1 MSRRRR
7 KDWIPGLIITAVVLI
22 AALVFM
28 GLLALTKMIPNIFML
43 IIGIVLAILIVLAAF
58 LTHRTRYLARFTGG
72 ALLSFLLVAVLVM
85 GSFYVNK
92 TRTALSNISGVNTEV
107 TQISVYVRSDD
118 PADSVEATAGY
129 TYGILQSLDRENTD
143 GAVEH
148 LRNQFGTEIQTI
160 EYAGLTEL
168 ANGLLNGEAGAAL
181 LNQGYIQVL
190 EEIDG
195 YTDIETRIKEVGSV
209 EVETEIESS
218 NETPAAPTV
227 TANGGKIYTIYISG
241 IDNRGA
247 LVAKSRSDVNIIA
260 TVNTDTHQ
268 VLLVSTPR
276 DYFVPLSIS
285 GGQPDKLTHAGIY
298 GIDVCMDTLGML
310 YGIDI
315 NYYFRVNFGGF
326 VEIIDALGGI
336 TVNSDY
342 DFDSGNITGYH
353 FNQGPNYVNGEQAL
367 VFARERYAFQEG
379 DRQRGRNQMAV
390 IQGVADKVLSP
401 EILTSYSSV
410 LSSLDGCFGTNISY
424 EEIAELLQK
433 QLTKGGSWNIVSYSV
448 DGTGDNQKPYSMSQT
463 AYVMVPDYTTVE
475 KAKSLMQ
482 AVRDGQTITQADAD
496 AGTSTGTADAGAAD
510 PAATADQAP
519 ADGTVPAQ

>member
-7 KDWIPGLIITAVVLI
+7 KDWIPGLIITTVVLVV
-22 AALVFM
+22 ALIFM
-28 GLLALTKMIPNIFML
+28 GLLALTKVIPGIFML
-43 IIGIVLAILIVLAAF
+43 IIGIILAVLIILAAF
-58 LTHRTRYLARFTGG
+58 LTHRTRHLVRFTGG
-72 ALLSFLLVAVLVM
+72 VMLSFLLVAVLVF
-85 GSFYVNK
+85 GSLYVNK
-92 TRTALSNISGVNTEV
+92 TRTALSSISGVNTEV

-118 PADSVEATAGY
+118 PADSVEATSGY

-148 LRNQFGTEIQTI
+148 LKSQFGTDIQTN
-160 EYAGLTEL
+160 EYAGLSEL
-168 ANGLLNGEAGAAL
+168 ADGLLNGESGAAL
-181 LNQGYIQVL
+181 LNQGYLQVL

-195 YTDIETRIKEVGSV
+195 YTDIESKIREVGSV

-218 NETPAAPTV
+218 AEAPAAPTV
-227 TANGGKIYTIYISG
+227 TANGGKIYTVYISG

-247 LVAKSRSDVNIIA
+247 LVTKSRSDVNIIA

-310 YGIDI
+310 YDIDI

-342 DFDSGNITGYH
+342 DFDSQNIIGYH
-353 FNQGPNYVNGEQAL
+353 FNKGENNVNGEQAL
-367 VFARERYAFQEG
+367 VFARERYAFKEG
-379 DRQRGRNQMAV
+379 DRQRGKNQMAV
-390 IQGVADKVLSP
+390 IRGVVNKALSP

-424 EEIAELLQK
+424 EEIAEQLQK
-433 QLTKGGSWNIVSYSV
+433 QLTDGGSWNIVSYSV
-448 DGTGDNQKPYSMSQT
+448 NGTGDNQKPYSMSQT

-482 AVRDGQTITQADAD
+482 AVRDGQVITQADAD
-496 AGTSTGTADAGAAD
+496 AGASTADTGVAE
-510 PAATADQAP
+510 PTPTADTAP
-519 ADGTVPAQ
+519 AEGTVQAQ